1 MRFHDALP
9 LCFVLAVGSVSLVAH
24 AQFPPVSKEELAMT
38 SDAKAHGAAAVYL
51 NREETEDD
59 PHAFR
64 TIYARIKV
72 LTEEGKSAAV
82 VHVNYPQTFVFN
94 AAGTNSSRMT
104 GGQGGSSTA
113 TTIGPP
119 NTAHWDV
126 PSLNHT
132 GEDQPWDTDSYV
144 GKVEI
149 GALEGRVIHP
159 DGTVIPLAGK
169 PAELL
174 KVTKGPRATEG
185 YELYAQLQTGYE
197 ACARETQKAS
207 R

>member
-9 LCFVLAVGSVSLVAH
+9 LCFLLAVGSVPLVAH
-24 AQFPPVSKEELAMT
+24 AQFPPVPKEELAMT
-38 SDAKAHGAAAVYL
+38 SDAKAPGAAAVYL

-82 VHVNYPQTFVFN
+82 VHINYPKTFVFN
-94 AAGTNSSRMT
+94 AVGTNSSRMAT
-104 GGQGGSSTA
+104 GNSNS
-113 TTIGPP
+113 
-119 NTAHWDV
+119 WDA
-126 PSLNHT
+126 PSLNHL

-159 DGTVIPLAGK
+159 DG
-169 PAELL
+169 
-174 KVTKGPRATEG
+174 
-185 YELYAQLQTGYE
+185 
-197 ACARETQKAS
+197 
-207 R
+207 